1 MDFEIHQR
9 NSGDV
14 VILDIHGNLDAQS
27 APLLKVRLESLISFG
42 HHKIVIN
49 LSDVDFIDSTGVG
62 SLVFGQKIINPLSG
76 GLHIIGLSP
85 SNLNIFSVLNLTEFL
100 TIMPTEEIAVG
111 SFHQNGSTIH

>member
-1 MDFEIHQR
+1 MEFEIIQR

-14 VILDIHGNLDAQS
+14 VILDVQGNLDAQS

-42 HHKIVIN
+42 HNKIVIN
-49 LSDVDFIDSTGVG
+49 LASVDFIDSTGVG
-62 SLVFGQKIINPLSG
+62 SIVFGQKIVNPIVG
-76 GLHIIGLSP
+76 GLHIIGISP
-85 SNLNIFSVLNLTEFL
+85 QNLNIFSVLNLTEFL